1 MTMGGKVD
9 VSDETPAASVA
20 LARTGIATDA
30 ESAGCNSTA
39 TTAGGADGAAD
50 SFTAALASG
59 WAAAR
64 SVFDI
69 AAAIAESAWKG
80 TAGLLR
86 GAAAAFR
93 LAANASS
100 RESGLGAFSIE
111 EWEGAITELVTAAE
125 LAATAPGSGTEFPAG
140 KCEIGVVAAGDDA
153 VTGTSGGTSRDTAV
167 TRDKSG

>member
-9 VSDETPAASVA
+9 VIDETPAAAVA

-30 ESAGCNSTA
+30 ASAGCNSAA
-39 TTAGGADGAAD
+39 TTAGAADGAAD
-50 SFTAALASG
+50 SFTAAVASG

-64 SVFDI
+64 SVCDI
-69 AAAIAESAWKG
+69 AAAVAESAWKG

-86 GAAAAFR
+86 GVAAFR

-100 RESGLGAFSIE
+100 RESGLGTFSIE
-111 EWEGAITELVTAAE
+111 ELEGAITELVTAAE

-140 KCEIGVVAAGDDA
+140 KCKIGVAAAGEDA
-153 VTGTSGGTSRDTAV
+153 ITGTAGGTSSGTAV